1 MELGGWDCKV
11 IIILIAEYL
20 AYFSGTWSRNLEVG
34 IVWFFCHLSY
44 WLSFIHQLMSVPYF
58 SCLEV
63 EVEACVLHRVVVN
76 SVICSVHKQIFQA
89 ALLHQTYLIQ
99 DEEKIY
105 AKRIFWERIFWWFL
119 WLLWLLW
126 LFFRK
131 WPLWTF
137 CYFLIGTLSD
147 FLQQLIWAKWTSS
160 SGLILSLC

>member
-1 MELGGWDCKV
+1 MLSTWH
-11 IIILIAEYL
+11 I
-20 AYFSGTWSRNLEVG
+20 FSGTWSRNLEVG

-63 EVEACVLHRVVVN
+63 EVEACLLHRVVVN

-119 WLLWLLW
+119 WLLLW
-126 LFFRK
+126 LFFQKVAIMDILLFSDRHSQ
-131 WPLWTF
+131 WFPSAAD
-137 CYFLIGTLSD
+137 LSKVNK
-147 FLQQLIWAKWTSS
+147 Q
-160 SGLILSLC
+160 